1 MKSKVKEAT
10 NNISKSKVYEKSKSH
25 VSGPTHHHSYKDFG
39 EKQKQPFSGSLITCL
54 LKTTKRGENE
64 IPYMRLKQ

>member
-10 NNISKSKVYEKSKSH
+10 NNTFKSKVYEKNKSH
-25 VSGPTHHHSYKDFG
+25 VSGPAHDHSYKDFG
-39 EKQKQPFSGSLITCL
+39 EKQKEPFYGSLITCL

>member
-10 NNISKSKVYEKSKSH
+10 NNNSKSKVYEKSKSH
-25 VSGPTHHHSYKDFG
+25 VSGPTRDHSYKDFG
-39 EKQKQPFSGSLITCL
+39 EKQKEPFSGSLITCL